1 MRQKK
6 YTFEDG
12 ILSKLIAKFHFCYQ
26 LYYGLSKI
34 YSLHICNQFASS
46 KCICILFV
54 DKNWYIIP
62 HGQDLLDTDWTSVP
76 DRDDLSVGDISDEQV
91 GCLDSVSS
99 H

>member
-1 MRQKK
+1 MAYCPNWLQN
-6 YTFEDG
+6 FIFVISFIMVFG
-12 ILSKLIAKFHFCYQ
+12 
-26 LYYGLSKI
+26 KI

-76 DRDDLSVGDISDEQV
+76 DHDDLSVGDISDEQV